1 MSHPLLFD
9 THGYVKRMMA
19 AGFSE
24 KQAEAQAASMAE
36 LIDDRLASKQDLT
49 DLEERLTDRLTIR
62 LGGMMVVAVGTV
74 ATLVKLL

>member
-9 THGYVKRMMA
+9 THSYVKRMMA

-24 KQAEAQAASMAE
+24 RQAEAQAESMAE

-62 LGGMMVVAVGTV
+62 LGGMMVLAVGAV